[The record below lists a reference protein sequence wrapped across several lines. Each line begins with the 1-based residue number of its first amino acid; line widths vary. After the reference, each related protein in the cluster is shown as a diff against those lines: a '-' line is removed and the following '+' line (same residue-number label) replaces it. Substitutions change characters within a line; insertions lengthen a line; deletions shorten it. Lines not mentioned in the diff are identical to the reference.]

1 MPWTIH
7 QTIIGLCHML
17 GHCDTTMGLQ
27 HILGTL
33 GDCSMELCYALGLC
47 VSCAETLRHPTMGLC
62 YALGTLCDLT
72 MVLCYALRTHCHPS
86 ME

>member
-47 VSCAETLRHPTMGLC
+47 VSCAETL
-62 YALGTLCDLT
+62 
-72 MVLCYALRTHCHPS
+72 
-86 ME
+86 